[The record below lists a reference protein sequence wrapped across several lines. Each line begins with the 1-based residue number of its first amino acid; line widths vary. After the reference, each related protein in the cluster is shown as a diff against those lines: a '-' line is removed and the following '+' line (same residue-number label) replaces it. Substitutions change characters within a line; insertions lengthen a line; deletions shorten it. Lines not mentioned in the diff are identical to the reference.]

1 MYNVYIMY
9 IWYCISYNLPNI
21 FFSNAREILPRLAS
35 VSKKSVNF
43 FNDSWASDPPEI
55 QTVIY
60 SCCEEATRCLE
71 WIRLLMFRMFV
82 NRYYFVWCLINIVNY
97 NVYIKLI
104 FK

>member
-55 QTVIY
+55 
-60 SCCEEATRCLE
+60 
-71 WIRLLMFRMFV
+71 
-82 NRYYFVWCLINIVNY
+82 
-97 NVYIKLI
+97 
-104 FK
+104 